1 MSKLNDAVLVVEDD
15 AALRE
20 ALLDTLRAAG
30 LAALSAADAQ
40 TALQLLSSEDIGLVI
55 SDVHMPGANGY
66 ELLSSIKRM
75 RPYLPVVL
83 MTAYGTVSQA
93 VAAMRDG
100 ATDYIVKPFD
110 AQALIDMAQRQ
121 LAARVTPHELIAVDP
136 ESKRL
141 VGLARKIA
149 ENDATVLITGESG
162 TGKEVYARFIRDNS
176 SRADKPFVA
185 INCAAIPENMLE
197 ASLFGHEK
205 GAFTGALAAHAG
217 KFEQAQGGTLLL
229 DEISEMDL
237 GLQAKILRVLQ
248 EREVERLGSTRTIAL
263 DVRVIATS
271 NRDLPEEVRTARFRA
286 DLFYR
291 LNVMSLRL
299 PALRERRGDIL
310 PLARRAMQACARA
323 GQAALS
329 ISPDAERKLLSHDW
343 PGNARELN
351 NIVQRAAWLAAGGS
365 IDAADLDTGT
375 ATAPVEGPSA
385 IGGNAST
392 AANSAAQPTAA
403 LDSGLDRDLKDRE
416 RELILATLRVTGGN
430 RKLTAERLGISPRT
444 LRHKLQQFKAARQ
457 RAARPRSAIHDGV
470 TMSSM
475 QISQVLAEMR
485 ALQAR
490 ASGISEAPAA
500 AAQPSDFANLM
511 KNSVDHVA
519 SMQNQAT
526 ALADAYEGG
535 DKSVDL
541 TKVMLEVQKASLAFR
556 AMTEVRNKL
565 VDAYTQV
572 MNMSV

>member
-1 MSKLNDAVLVVEDD
+1 MNKVNDAVLVVEDD

-30 LAALSAADAQ
+30 LTALAAADAPS
-40 TALQLLSSEDIGLVI
+40 ALQLLASEDIGLVI

-66 ELLSSIKRM
+66 ELLSSIKRL

-83 MTAYGTVSQA
+83 MTAYGTVAQA
-93 VAAMRDG
+93 VAAMREG

-121 LAARVTPHELIAVDP
+121 LAARVTPNELIAIDP

-141 VGLARKIA
+141 VALARKIA

-176 SRADKPFVA
+176 MRADKPFVA

-197 ASLFGHEK
+197 ASLFGYEK

-248 EREVERLGSTRTIAL
+248 EREVERLGSTRTISL

-271 NRDLPEEVRTARFRA
+271 NRDLPEEVRGARFRA

-310 PLARRAMQACARA
+310 PLARRAMQACACA

-329 ISPDAERKLLSHDW
+329 LSAEAENKLMRYDW

-351 NIVQRAAWLAAGGS
+351 NIVQRAAWLAAGGM
-365 IDAADLDTGT
+365 IDAADLDTGVT
-375 ATAPVEGPSA
+375 
-385 IGGNAST
+385 NAV
-392 AANSAAQPTAA
+392 AAQTVEPIGAQD
-403 LDSGLDRDLKDRE
+403 LRLNRDLKDRE
-416 RELILATLRVTGGN
+416 RDLILATLRVTGGS

-444 LRHKLQQFKAARQ
+444 LRHKLQQLKAAGVNV
-457 RAARPRSAIHDGV
+457 PRVHEQQFMAV
-470 TMSSM
+470 
-475 QISQVLAEMR
+475 
-485 ALQAR
+485 
-490 ASGISEAPAA
+490 
-500 AAQPSDFANLM
+500 
-511 KNSVDHVA
+511 
-519 SMQNQAT
+519 
-526 ALADAYEGG
+526 
-535 DKSVDL
+535 
-541 TKVMLEVQKASLAFR
+541 
-556 AMTEVRNKL
+556 
-565 VDAYTQV
+565 
-572 MNMSV
+572 

>member
-1 MSKLNDAVLVVEDD
+1 MSKVNDAVLVVEDD

-30 LAALSAADAQ
+30 LTALAAADAPS
-40 TALQLLSSEDIGLVI
+40 ALQLLAGEDIGLVI

-66 ELLSSIKRM
+66 ELLSSIKRL

-83 MTAYGTVSQA
+83 MTAYGTVAQA
-93 VAAMRDG
+93 VAAMREG

-121 LAARVTPHELIAVDP
+121 LAARVTPNELIASDP

-176 SRADKPFVA
+176 MRADKPFVA

-197 ASLFGHEK
+197 ASLFGYEK

-248 EREVERLGSTRTIAL
+248 EREVERLGSTRTISL

-271 NRDLPEEVRTARFRA
+271 NRDLPEEVRGARFRA

-323 GQAALS
+323 GQAALNLS
-329 ISPDAERKLLSHDW
+329 AEAENKLLRYDW

-351 NIVQRAAWLAAGGS
+351 NIVQRAAWLAAGGM
-365 IDAADLDTGT
+365 IDAADLDTG
-375 ATAPVEGPSA
+375 VM
-385 IGGNAST
+385 NAV
-392 AANSAAQPTAA
+392 AAQTAQPMA
-403 LDSGLDRDLKDRE
+403 AQDLGLGRDLKDRE
-416 RELILATLRVTGGN
+416 RELILATLRLTGGS

-444 LRHKLQQFKAARQ
+444 LRHKLQQFKAAGVNV
-457 RAARPRSAIHDGV
+457 PRVHEQQFMAV
-470 TMSSM
+470 
-475 QISQVLAEMR
+475 
-485 ALQAR
+485 
-490 ASGISEAPAA
+490 
-500 AAQPSDFANLM
+500 
-511 KNSVDHVA
+511 
-519 SMQNQAT
+519 
-526 ALADAYEGG
+526 
-535 DKSVDL
+535 
-541 TKVMLEVQKASLAFR
+541 
-556 AMTEVRNKL
+556 
-565 VDAYTQV
+565 
-572 MNMSV
+572 

>member
-1 MSKLNDAVLVVEDD
+1 MSKVNDAVLVVEDD

-30 LAALSAADAQ
+30 LAALAAADA
-40 TALQLLSSEDIGLVI
+40 TGALQLLASEDIGLVI

-66 ELLSSIKRM
+66 ELLSSIKRL

-83 MTAYGTVSQA
+83 MTAHGTVAQA
-93 VAAMRDG
+93 VAAMREG

-121 LAARVTPHELIAVDP
+121 LAARVTPNELIAIDP

-176 SRADKPFVA
+176 MRADKPFVA

-197 ASLFGHEK
+197 ASLFGYEK

-248 EREVERLGSTRTIAL
+248 EREVERLGSTRTISL

-271 NRDLPEEVRTARFRA
+271 NRDLPEEVRGARFRA

-310 PLARRAMQACARA
+310 PLARRAMLACARA
-323 GQAALS
+323 GQSALS
-329 ISPDAERKLLSHDW
+329 LTAEAENKLMRHDW

-351 NIVQRAAWLAAGGS
+351 NIVQRAAWLAAGGM
-365 IDAADLDTGT
+365 IDAADLDTGVTDAVVPQT
-375 ATAPVEGPSA
+375 AVPV
-385 IGGNAST
+385 
-392 AANSAAQPTAA
+392 AAQE
-403 LDSGLDRDLKDRE
+403 LGLDRDLKDRE
-416 RELILATLRVTGGN
+416 RELILATLRATGGN
-430 RKLTAERLGISPRT
+430 RKLAAQRLGISPRT
-444 LRHKLQQFKAARQ
+444 LRHKLQQFKAAGVNV
-457 RAARPRSAIHDGV
+457 PRVHEQQFMAV
-470 TMSSM
+470 
-475 QISQVLAEMR
+475 
-485 ALQAR
+485 
-490 ASGISEAPAA
+490 
-500 AAQPSDFANLM
+500 
-511 KNSVDHVA
+511 
-519 SMQNQAT
+519 
-526 ALADAYEGG
+526 
-535 DKSVDL
+535 
-541 TKVMLEVQKASLAFR
+541 
-556 AMTEVRNKL
+556 
-565 VDAYTQV
+565 
-572 MNMSV
+572 